1 MTRICFHPAS
11 LRASE
16 SNVYLHTCV
25 HIFVWLRQY
34 SLRASLSG
42 LAPFSRVVRPES
54 ASWIFAF
61 RRSCIPFRNS
71 SNFCIPSPDFTW
83 GVHFVQ
89 PRQNPLLGF
98 PYRSLLPWTSLRCRP
113 LRTRSPGFAS
123 LTRTWSLFTDI
134 GIFSCQLFYRDAIFF
149 SSPQL
154 AKKRRQIRYFFLA
167 LLAPYLER
175 A

>member
-1 MTRICFHPAS
+1 MLRIYFRMTRICFHPAS

-25 HIFVWLRQY
+25 RIFFWLRQY

-42 LAPFSRVVRPES
+42 LAPFSRG
-54 ASWIFAF
+54 
-61 RRSCIPFRNS
+61 RSCIPFRNS

-89 PRQNPLLGF
+89 PRQNPPLGF
-98 PYRSLLPWTSLRCRP
+98 PYRSLLPWTLLRCRP

-123 LTRTWSLFTDI
+123 LTR
-134 GIFSCQLFYRDAIFF
+134 
-149 SSPQL
+149 PE
-154 AKKRRQIRYFFLA
+154 IRYFFLA